1 MNRQESLVG
10 KGNGDASMYAQAE
23 RRKRARIRVHWRIV
37 LSRHRSGE
45 GASETITEDLSSDG
59 FYCFSRIPFVA
70 GELLFCTL
78 YLPTGDSR
86 CGASHLEC
94 RVRVVRVEK
103 RSTGNNYGVACM
115 TEDYEVIG
123 CSGDL
128 KSTCRVENPSLLEPD
143 KKNQALCEGHFPSV
157 P

>member
-10 KGNGDASMYAQAE
+10 KGNGDASISAQAE

-37 LSRHRSGE
+37 LSRDRSGE
-45 GASETITEDLSSDG
+45 GASETTTEDLSSDG
-59 FYCFSRIPFVA
+59 FYCFSMIPFVA
-70 GELLFCTL
+70 GELLFCRL
-78 YLPTGDSR
+78 YLPTADSG

-94 RVRVVRVEK
+94 RVRVVSVEK
-103 RSTGNNYGVACM
+103 STSGDNYGLACL
-115 TEDYEVIG
+115 TEDYDVIG

-128 KSTCRVENPSLLEPD
+128 GPSCRLENHGLLEPYE
-143 KKNQALCEGHFPSV
+143 KNQGSCEGDFPSV